1 MSKTLCI
8 VSCPIDTYSGY
19 GARSR
24 DLVDSIIRTQPDWDV
39 KILFQRWGNTR
50 WGYLKDHNRIDLLD
64 RQIAKMTQKPDVW
77 IQITIPNEFQPV
89 GTYNIGVTAGIE
101 TTLCAAEWI
110 QGINR
115 MDLTLTSS
123 TFAKDTFEK
132 IIYTVENNQQL
143 RVTKP
148 IEVLF
153 EGVDPKIYYKAQ
165 EPIGTLDLS
174 HIKEPTVFLV
184 VGHWLQGREGHDRK
198 NLATTV
204 RTFLETF
211 KNRSDA
217 PALLLKTQQATSSI
231 MDKYKILEAVNQITH
246 SIKASKLPSVYV
258 LHGDLTDAQM
268 NQLYNDPKV
277 KAMVSL
283 TKGEGFGRPLLEF
296 STVGK
301 PIIASGWS
309 GHLDFL
315 SPDKATLI
323 PGMLEQV
330 DNSVQDGKI
339 FMQQAQWFK
348 ADTKVVSSKL
358 KDLLKNPKPFVRG
371 ASSQRAHTLKN
382 FTITNMDEVLA
393 KILLQRLPNFPK
405 FVELKLPKL
414 ELPKLVKIEN

>member
-50 WGYLKDHNRIDLLD
+50 WGYLKDHNRTDLLH
-64 RQIAKMTQKPDVW
+64 RQIAKMNQKPDVW

-153 EGVDPKIYYKAQ
+153 
-165 EPIGTLDLS
+165 
-174 HIKEPTVFLV
+174 
-184 VGHWLQGREGHDRK
+184 
-198 NLATTV
+198 
-204 RTFLETF
+204 
-211 KNRSDA
+211 
-217 PALLLKTQQATSSI
+217 
-231 MDKYKILEAVNQITH
+231 
-246 SIKASKLPSVYV
+246 
-258 LHGDLTDAQM
+258 
-268 NQLYNDPKV
+268 
-277 KAMVSL
+277 
-283 TKGEGFGRPLLEF
+283 
-296 STVGK
+296 
-301 PIIASGWS
+301 
-309 GHLDFL
+309 
-315 SPDKATLI
+315 
-323 PGMLEQV
+323 
-330 DNSVQDGKI
+330 
-339 FMQQAQWFK
+339 
-348 ADTKVVSSKL
+348 
-358 KDLLKNPKPFVRG
+358 
-371 ASSQRAHTLKN
+371 
-382 FTITNMDEVLA
+382 
-393 KILLQRLPNFPK
+393 
-405 FVELKLPKL
+405 
-414 ELPKLVKIEN
+414 

>member
-24 DLVDSIIRTQPDWDV
+24 DLVDSLVRSQPDWDI

-50 WGYLKDHNRIDLLD
+50 WGYLKDHNRQDLLD
-64 RQIAKMTQKPDVW
+64 RHIPKLTEKPDVW

-110 QGINR
+110 EGINR
-115 MDLTLTSS
+115 MDLVITSS
-123 TFAKDTFEK
+123 IFAKNTFES
-132 IIYTVENNQQL
+132 IAYNVQNAPQL
-143 RVTKP
+143 KVQKP

-153 EGVDPKIYYKAQ
+153 EGVDTRVYYKA
-165 EPIGTLDLS
+165 EESMDTLDLKDV
-174 HIKEPTVFLV
+174 KESSVFLV
-184 VGHWLQGREGHDRK
+184 VGHWLQGKEGHDRK
-198 NLATTV
+198 NLGTTV

-211 KNRSDA
+211 KNKSDA

-231 MDKYKILEAVNQITH
+231 MDKHKILEAINQIT
-246 SIKASKLPSVYV
+246 SSVKATRLPNVYV

-296 STVGK
+296 STTGK
-301 PIIASGWS
+301 PIFASKWS

-315 SPDKATLI
+315 PADKATLI
-323 PGMLEQV
+323 PGSLEQV
-330 DNSVQDGKI
+330 HRSVQDKKM
-339 FMQQAQWFK
+339 FMEQAQWFK
-348 ADTKVVSSKL
+348 PDEKALSSKL
-358 KDLLKNPKPFVRG
+358 KDFVKNPKSFNRAA
-371 ASSQRAHTLKN
+371 ASLRAHTLKN
-382 FTITNMDEVLA
+382 FTTTHMDEVLSN
-393 KILLQRLPNFPK
+393 ILLQRLPNFPK

-414 ELPKLVKIEN
+414 ELPTLKKLEN